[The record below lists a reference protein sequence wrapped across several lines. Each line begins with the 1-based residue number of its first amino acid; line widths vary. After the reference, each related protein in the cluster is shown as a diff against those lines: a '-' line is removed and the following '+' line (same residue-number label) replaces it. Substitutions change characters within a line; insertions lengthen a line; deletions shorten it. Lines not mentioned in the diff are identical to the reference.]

1 MTHEQTASHQL
12 HKAALVPRGHGHGP
26 KQPPP
31 PGARYRAWGS
41 QGTVGICTFVGPG
54 GPRRLTRVNGTAGR
68 KTHEMEQKGRGDP
81 EIWPWIRHP
90 GQRAKKSLMIHRL
103 GGFSATRTSA
113 PTHDQQMRRRGLPS
127 HARPRPGGPL
137 SFQPVADDP
146 MRGRHPC
153 GTVFP
158 APQAGL
164 LPPRG

>member
-1 MTHEQTASHQL
+1 MKWS
-12 HKAALVPRGHGHGP
+12 KRDV
-26 KQPPP
+26 
-31 PGARYRAWGS
+31 
-41 QGTVGICTFVGPG
+41 GTQKFGPG
-54 GPRRLTRVNGTAGR
+54 SDTLDSEP
-68 KTHEMEQKGRGDP
+68 K
-81 EIWPWIRHP
+81 
-90 GQRAKKSLMIHRL
+90 RASWFTDS
-103 GGFSATRTSA
+103 GASATRTSA

-127 HARPRPGGPL
+127 HACPRPGGPL

>member
-41 QGTVGICTFVGPG
+41 QGTVGICTFVGPR

-103 GGFSATRTSA
+103 GGFGYVHLS
-113 PTHDQQMRRRGLPS
+113 TH
-127 HARPRPGGPL
+127 PRPANEETGSAVTRP
-137 SFQPVADDP
+137 SSA
-146 MRGRHPC
+146 RRSAE
-153 GTVFP
+153 FP
-158 APQAGL
+158 A
-164 LPPRG
+164 RS